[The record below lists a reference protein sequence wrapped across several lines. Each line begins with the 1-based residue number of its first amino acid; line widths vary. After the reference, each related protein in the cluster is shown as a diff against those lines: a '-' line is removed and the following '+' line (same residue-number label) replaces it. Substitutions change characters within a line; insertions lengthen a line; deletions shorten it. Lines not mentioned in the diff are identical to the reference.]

1 MVKVEYSFKTFI
13 IYFCSNECN
22 LNVRLYR
29 NVTNLIQKN
38 EIHKAKH
45 LLLRSYIP
53 YTYISI
59 WDIVDHIGF
68 EPMTYGL

>member
-1 MVKVEYSFKTFI
+1 MNAIV
-13 IYFCSNECN
+13 
-22 LNVRLYR
+22 NVRLYR

-38 EIHKAKH
+38 EMHKAKH

-59 WDIVDHIGF
+59 WDIVDVQGL
-68 EPMTYGL
+68 EPRTDRL

>member
-1 MVKVEYSFKTFI
+1 MNAIV
-13 IYFCSNECN
+13 
-22 LNVRLYR
+22 NVRLYR